1 MIAKK
6 TVRACLVLPFLLPTS
21 SVQVCLIFVL
31 WCTCVMGSK
40 ISAQR
45 WGLPFFFVKGGLP
58 FILVANWESSHPTA
72 SPQESISLCLKRKL
86 VDDCVSK
93 EYKSHRV
100 QANNGLS
107 SDSSA
112 EHCNRAHP
120 NLAIDCVNFLKSGVP
135 SRIMYYK
142 QGSWHN
148 FSEQIMKAL
157 IEEFRGNKSSVVV
170 VMDNEPFHV
179 DFLSM
184 TLVNLSNRN
193 QRYVAWFDGTCKCFF
208 PSKFFDE
215 EIGDVVKGDAV
226 NVESTAPGIMLDKGA
241 NSPHKMVKQV
251 VQESC
256 PPNPQKSC
264 NTDILRK
271 KNHICEKG

>member
-1 MIAKK
+1 
-6 TVRACLVLPFLLPTS
+6 LFS
-21 SVQVCLIFVL
+21 F
-31 WCTCVMGSK
+31 
-40 ISAQR
+40 
-45 WGLPFFFVKGGLP
+45 LP
-58 FILVANWESSHPTA
+58 FILLANWESSHPMA
-72 SPQESISLCLKRKL
+72 LPQESNSLCLKRKL
-86 VDDCVSK
+86 VDDCLSK
-93 EYKSHRV
+93 ECKSRRV

-157 IEEFRGNKSSVVV
+157 IEEFKGNKSSVVV
-170 VMDNEPFHV
+170 VMDNEPFLV

-184 TLVNLSNRN
+184 TLVNLGNRN
-193 QRYVAWFDGTCKCFF
+193 QRSVAWFDGTCKRFF

-215 EIGDVVKGDAV
+215 ETSDVVKGDAV
-226 NVESTAPGIMLDKGA
+226 NVESTAPGIMLDKVA

-256 PPNPQKSC
+256 PPDPQKQYRHI
-264 NTDILRK
+264 TQE
-271 KNHICEKG
+271 NHICEKGQQRLSICPGSIPFWYGSICIPKKSTSCLPLLSK